1 MHPLLLI
8 YGIACLLVGILGANR
23 TMGFWGY
30 FFASAVFTPIVG
42 FIMMLISGPLPR
54 RE

>member
-1 MHPLLLI
+1 MFTLMFI
-8 YGIACLLVGILGANR
+8 YAAACTLVGMLGTNR

-30 FFASAVFTPIVG
+30 FFASAVLTPVVG
-42 FIMMLISGPLPR
+42 FIMMLISGPLVR

>member
-1 MHPLLLI
+1 MPSLFLI
-8 YGIACLLVGILGANR
+8 YAIACILVGMLGANR

-30 FFASAVFTPIVG
+30 FFASAVFTPVVG

-54 RE
+54 RD